1 MCLNKCIE
9 IKYKHC
15 DEFSKI
21 IDNSWGKDLVED
33 TPWIPNMVLCGKK
46 SIMLMQERMLAIG

>member
-1 MCLNKCIE
+1 MCLSKCIE

-21 IDNSWGKDLVED
+21 IDNSWGKDLVEY

-46 SIMLMQERMLAIG
+46 SIMLM